1 MQKKRNI
8 YLILSIIILSVVAIL
23 GFQFKL
29 GREKIDKDYKLVK
42 VSYQP
47 MKKTILST
55 GTVTPVVGAEV
66 KVGARVSGRVERL
79 LVKIGDKVKK
89 GDLIAIIEHNDLVA
103 QVEQSKA
110 NLMAEEAKATA
121 IREQTPTEIKKAQA
135 ELDQKTAELELAEI
149 NYKRQKSLVEQGIA
163 AQEKFDQANK
173 ELEVLKAEQ
182 RALKQQVIF
191 LETKYVQDLA
201 LAKAKI
207 QQAKA
212 NLMELETA
220 LSYATIKAPISGSIA
235 SISTQEGETVAAGL
249 SAPTFVNIIDLSRL
263 QVNAYVDETDIG
275 KIRVGQKAT
284 FTVDSFPKKAFKGE
298 VTAIYPKAVIQENVV
313 NYEVIIDVKD
323 DFIDLLRPEMTA
335 NVNIIIDSKE
345 KALAVP
351 SEAIKNVKGQ
361 KTVYVYNH
369 GELKEKIIKTGWSER
384 GFMEVV
390 GGLKE
395 GEEVAVFYPLSEA
408 EKNLGRIKR

>member
-395 GEEVAVFYPLSEA
+395 GEEVAVFYPMSEA

>member
-1 MQKKRNI
+1 MQKKRSI
-8 YLILSIIILSVVAIL
+8 YLILGIIIISAVAIL

-42 VSYQP
+42 VSSRP
-47 MKKTILST
+47 MKRTILAT
-55 GTVTPVVGAEV
+55 GVVRPVVGAEV

-89 GDLIAIIEHNDLVA
+89 GTLIAIIEHNDLIA

-110 NLMAEEAKATA
+110 SLMAEEARATA
-121 IREQTPTEIKKAQA
+121 IREQTPKEIEKAKA
-135 ELDQKTAELELAEI
+135 ELDQKTAGLELAEI
-149 NYKRQKSLVEQGIA
+149 NYKRQKSLVEQGVSPK
-163 AQEKFDQANK
+163 EKFDQANK

-207 QQAKA
+207 QQARA
-212 NLMELETA
+212 ALMELETA
-220 LSYATIKAPISGSIA
+220 LSYATIRAPISGSIA

-313 NYEVIIDVKD
+313 NYEVIIGVKD
-323 DFIDLLRPEMTA
+323 DFVDLLRPEMTA

-345 KALAVP
+345 KALTVP
-351 SEAIKNVKGQ
+351 SEAIKNIKGK
-361 KTVYVYNH
+361 KTVYVYNN

-384 GFMEVV
+384 GFIEVV
-390 GGLKE
+390 EGLKE